1 MEKTWS
7 KIKPRFYFPFLKSKV
22 YKYIQECA
30 TCQKI
35 KPAKIFTAPL
45 TPIKRASRPGQTIQM
60 DIAGPLPVT
69 VTNQNRYLL
78 VIVDTFSKFLICYAM
93 QDQVA
98 ETVAEKLLDY
108 VCKFGIPD
116 EILTDRGTNFIS
128 ELLQEVYDLLDILR
142 LRTSPFWPEGNGL
155 SEENVKAMKNMINAF
170 ITVTQN
176 TWDQHI
182 NELCFAFNT
191 AEHCSTKF
199 TPFEVQFAR
208 TPKLPIDLFY
218 NTDDNEDT
226 VTIDLNLRVEEYADR
241 TQNKLKKL
249 FKLVKNNQELKMNKA
264 KLRYDR
270 NVRAAKVKEGDLV
283 LILDQGPKK
292 GLNKKLMPRW
302 KGPYRVLQVISETN
316 YKIQTINTLRK
327 RTFVVH
333 RNKIK
338 RYYGNATVTEIP
350 IETRK

>member
-1 MEKTWS
+1 
-7 KIKPRFYFPFLKSKV
+7 
-22 YKYIQECA
+22 
-30 TCQKI
+30 
-35 KPAKIFTAPL
+35 
-45 TPIKRASRPGQTIQM
+45 
-60 DIAGPLPVT
+60 
-69 VTNQNRYLL
+69 
-78 VIVDTFSKFLICYAM
+78 M

-116 EILTDRGTNFIS
+116 EILTDRGTNFMS

-142 LRTSPFWPEGNGL
+142 LRTSPFWPERNGL
-155 SEENVKAMKNMINAF
+155 SEENVKTMKNMINAF

-338 RYYGNATVTEIP
+338 RYHGNATVTEIP
-350 IETRK
+350 IETRKKKNKTQIPENLNSSEGNELVQSQTVQGQSSTVDLDINHTQTPRTVTQEKEDEFEPNNYYRKQIQSTETQQRRSARTKNPIERYGIK